1 MIRWVVA
8 TMGLAL
14 LATTAVAQDRPLAAP
29 GNSLLDAPI
38 IVEPD
43 VDYVFVDPE
52 TGQVT
57 LREKHSKESALQSR
71 IEKCMEQGNSSENCK
86 CRAEA
91 TARILEESDFL
102 EETWH
107 LETENPTGLR
117 DFQNRMLAEQP
128 DRMFELGEAL
138 GQCPATFMKLE

>member
-1 MIRWVVA
+1 MIRWVVG

-14 LATTAVAQDRPLAAP
+14 LATTAVAQGAYVWTPKKK
-29 GNSLLDAPI
+29 LLDVPIAVPAPAGDAAFAPMSI
-38 IVEPD
+38 RLQRQLTPA
-43 VDYVFVDPE
+43 
-52 TGQVT
+52 Q
-57 LREKHSKESALQSR
+57 ESAIKSR
-71 IEKCMEQGNSSENCK
+71 VKMCVEQGSSTDTCK
-86 CRAEA
+86 CRAET
-91 TARILEESDFL
+91 TAQILKDADFQ

-107 LETENPTGLR
+107 LESDNQAGLR